1 MYVICM
7 SCMVCVLLFGCF
19 SLSSEWQL
27 FLKEFVKHPHEI
39 GSVMPS
45 SPYTCR
51 ELTHYVRNRDS
62 VAATTPYHILEVGA
76 GTGVVTRQIL
86 HELHPGDTYD
96 IVESDSE
103 LATKLTSMVEK
114 EEYSAKGASLVC
126 VYACGFEHFRDTR
139 KIEKH
144 SYNVVIT
151 TLPFN
156 AFPLTLVQ
164 DCLSEIRDTLAPD
177 GHWSYIEYCL
187 LADIKTTLTWG
198 SSCDCLK
205 LVKKEVQDFCATAIE
220 KKRVFILR
228 NIPPTYVYHL
238 KFSN

>member
-1 MYVICM
+1 MKKIIYVI
-7 SCMVCVLLFGCF
+7 CMVCVLSFGCF

-27 FLKEFVKHPHEI
+27 FLKEFIKHPHEI
-39 GSVMPS
+39 GSVVPS

-51 ELTHYVRNRDS
+51 ELTHYVCNRDS
-62 VAATTPYHILEVGA
+62 VTPYHILEVGA
-76 GTGVVTRQIL
+76 GTGVITRQIL
-86 HELHPGDTYD
+86 HNLRPGDVYD

-103 LATKLTSMVEK
+103 LAAKLTIMVEK
-114 EEYSAKGASLVC
+114 EDYSAKGASLVC
-126 VYACGFEHFRDTR
+126 VYTCGFEHFRDMH

-164 DCLSEIRDTLAPD
+164 DCLSEIRDSLAPG

-187 LADIKTTLTWG
+187 LAGIKTTLTWG

-205 LVKKEVQDFCATAIE
+205 LVKKEVQNFCATAIE

-228 NIPPTYVYHL
+228 NVPPTYVYHL